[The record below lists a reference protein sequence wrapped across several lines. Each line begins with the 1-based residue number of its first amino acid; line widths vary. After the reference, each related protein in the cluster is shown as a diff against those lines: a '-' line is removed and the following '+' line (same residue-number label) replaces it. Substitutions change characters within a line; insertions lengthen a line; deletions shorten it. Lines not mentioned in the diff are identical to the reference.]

1 MESSSSGKLPPSH
14 PLSLGKAAG
23 GLAIG
28 PTVTGTGQAVGA
40 ANRAARVRPDKRDRD
55 RDRRRT
61 PERDT
66 DAHTAGAADPAG
78 NGLPAPS
85 DLPPIDH
92 AGWLALAGLPRSE
105 APTLPPSGSDV
116 RRAYHLDTDE
126 PEGPSIIRTA

>member
-40 ANRAARVRPDKRDRD
+40 ASRAARVRPDKRDRD
-55 RDRRRT
+55 RRRT
-61 PERDT
+61 PDRD
-66 DAHTAGAADPAG
+66 AEPPAAGTGNPAETG
-78 NGLPAPS
+78 RPAPA
-85 DLPPIDH
+85 DLPPLDP

-105 APTLPPSGSDV
+105 APALPPSGSDV

-126 PEGPSIIRTA
+126 QEGPSIVRTA